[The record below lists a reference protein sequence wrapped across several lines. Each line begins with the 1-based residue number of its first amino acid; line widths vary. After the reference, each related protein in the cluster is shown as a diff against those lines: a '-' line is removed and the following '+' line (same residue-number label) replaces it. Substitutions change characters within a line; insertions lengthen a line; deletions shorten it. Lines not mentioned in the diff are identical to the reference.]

1 MIDRYSSKEMKEIF
15 SLNNKFRKYLDVE
28 LALVD
33 YLYSINKISKD
44 EYEKIKTNASFDLD
58 GILEIEKETK
68 HDVIAFTRNVSS

>member
-33 YLYSINKISKD
+33 YLYSINKISNKFFIF
-44 EYEKIKTNASFDLD
+44 IKLSFFL
-58 GILEIEKETK
+58 LENLL
-68 HDVIAFTRNVSS
+68 FFLYN

>member
-44 EYEKIKTNASFDLD
+44 EYIIS
-58 GILEIEKETK
+58 
-68 HDVIAFTRNVSS
+68 